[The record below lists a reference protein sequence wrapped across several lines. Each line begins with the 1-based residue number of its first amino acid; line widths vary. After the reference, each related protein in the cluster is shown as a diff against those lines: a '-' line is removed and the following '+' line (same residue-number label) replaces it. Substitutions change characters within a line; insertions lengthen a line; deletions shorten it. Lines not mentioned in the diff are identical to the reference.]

1 MAEEKTVEQ
10 AMLELK
16 DAQAAVDAAQKDLDG
31 AVAEKDA
38 KVEEI
43 KKLMD
48 ELKGKAKELGLEVV
62 ASVAEAKQAV
72 KEKLDEAK
80 TEWAQSAVTT
90 PNSARRQVRL
100 VWAVIGTVAGIVV
113 GFGLGYVVGR
123 FF

>member
-16 DAQAAVDAAQKDLDG
+16 DAQAAVDAAKQDLDS
-31 AVAEKDA
+31 AEAEKAA

-62 ASVAEAKQAV
+62 ASVEEAKQAV
-72 KEKLDEAK
+72 QEKLDEAK
-80 TEWAQSAVTT
+80 AEWTETAAEH
-90 PNSARRQVRL
+90 PNAARRQVRL
-100 VWAVIGTVAGIVV
+100 VWAVLGTVAGLAV
-113 GFGLGYVVGR
+113 GFGWGYVFGK

>member
-1 MAEEKTVEQ
+1 MAEQKTVEQ

-16 DAQAAVDAAQKDLDG
+16 DAQAAVDAAKQDLDT
-31 AVAEKDA
+31 AKAEKAA

-48 ELKGKAKELGLEVV
+48 DLKGKAKELGLEVV
-62 ASVAEAKQAV
+62 ASVEEAKQAV
-72 KEKLDEAK
+72 EEKLDEAK
-80 TEWAQSAVTT
+80 TDWAQTASTN

-100 VWAVIGTVAGIVV
+100 VWAIVGTVAGLIV
-113 GFGLGYVVGR
+113 GFGLGYVFGR

>member
-1 MAEEKTVEQ
+1 MAESKTLEQ

-16 DAQAAVDAAQKDLDG
+16 DAQAAVDAAKEDLQG
-31 AVAEKDA
+31 AEAEKAA

-48 ELKGKAKELGLEVV
+48 ELKGKAQELGLEVV
-62 ASVAEAKQAV
+62 ASVEEAKQAV

-80 TEWAQSAVTT
+80 TEWTATAQTH
-90 PNSARRQVRL
+90 PNEARRQVRL
-100 VWAVIGTVAGIVV
+100 AWAVIGTVAGLLI
-113 GFGLGYVVGR
+113 GFGLGFVYGR

>member
-16 DAQAAVDAAQKDLDG
+16 DAQAAVDAAKQDLDS
-31 AVAEKDA
+31 AEAEKAA

-62 ASVAEAKQAV
+62 ASVEEAKQAV
-72 KEKLDEAK
+72 QEKIDEAK
-80 TEWAQSAVTT
+80 TEWTVTAAT
-90 PNSARRQVRL
+90 NPNEARRQIRTI
-100 VWAVIGTVAGIVV
+100 WAVIGTVAGLVV
-113 GFGLGYVVGR
+113 GFGAGYVFGR

>member
-1 MAEEKTVEQ
+1 MAEEKTLEQ
-10 AMLELK
+10 AMTELREAQ
-16 DAQAAVDAAQKDLDG
+16 DAVTTAQQNLDTAVL
-31 AVAEKDA
+31 EKDA

-43 KKLMD
+43 KRLMD
-48 ELKGKAKELGLEVV
+48 ELKGKAQELGLEVV

-100 VWAVIGTVAGIVV
+100 AWAVIGTVAGLLI
-113 GFGLGYVVGR
+113 GFGLGFVYGR

>member
-1 MAEEKTVEQ
+1 MAEEKTLEQ
-10 AMLELK
+10 AMTELREAQ
-16 DAQAAVDAAQKDLDG
+16 DAVTAAQQDLDTT
-31 AVAEKDA
+31 VSEKDA

-43 KKLMD
+43 KQLMD
-48 ELKGKAKELGLEVV
+48 ELKGKAQELGLEVV

-80 TEWAQSAVTT
+80 TEWAQTAVTT

-100 VWAVIGTVAGIVV
+100 VWAVIGTVAGLVV

>member
-1 MAEEKTVEQ
+1 MAESKTVEQ

-31 AVAEKDA
+31 AVAEKDE

-62 ASVAEAKQAV
+62 ASVEEAKQAV
-72 KEKLDEAK
+72 QEKLDEAK
-80 TEWAQSAVTT
+80 AEWTATAAEH
-90 PNSARRQVRL
+90 PNAARRQVRL
-100 VWAVIGTVAGIVV
+100 VWAVLGTVAGLLI
-113 GFGLGYVVGR
+113 GFGLGFVYGR

>member
-16 DAQAAVDAAQKDLDG
+16 DAQAAVDAAKQDLDS
-31 AVAEKDA
+31 AEAEKAA

-48 ELKGKAKELGLEVV
+48 ELKGKASELGLKVV
-62 ASVAEAKQAV
+62 ASVEEAKQAEQ
-72 KEKLDEAK
+72 EKLDEAK
-80 TEWAQSAVTT
+80 AEWTETAAEH
-90 PNSARRQVRL
+90 PNAARRQVRL
-100 VWAVIGTVAGIVV
+100 VWAVLGSVAGLVI
-113 GFGLGYVVGR
+113 GLGLGFVWGR

>member
-1 MAEEKTVEQ
+1 MAESKTIEQ

-62 ASVAEAKQAV
+62 ASVEEAKQAV
-72 KEKLDEAK
+72 QEKLDEAK
-80 TEWAQSAVTT
+80 TEWTVTAAEH
-90 PNSARRQVRL
+90 PNAARRQVRL
-100 VWAVIGTVAGIVV
+100 LWVVLGTVAGLVV
-113 GFGLGYVVGR
+113 GFGLGYLWGR
-123 FF
+123 FL